1 MSMDN
6 VCHAHT
12 RREELL
18 YVHAYDEVEKNRSDC
33 IYRLLRSRGREVRLN
48 MQAVEQGGRASFAGA
63 FGFEQRCDGG
73 ELGAEFFAGGFAL

>member
-1 MSMDN
+1 MSMDDEY
-6 VCHAHT
+6 HAHT

-48 MQAVEQGGRASFAGA
+48 MQAVE
-63 FGFEQRCDGG
+63 
-73 ELGAEFFAGGFAL
+73 